1 MPIRAICCVRA
12 EQSAANIADRPSRGD
27 FALPRALGADV
38 VEMRVPT
45 HATLTGPLEAWLD
58 VG

>member
-1 MPIRAICCVRA
+1 MP
-12 EQSAANIADRPSRGD
+12 SAANIADLPSPGDFALRGD

-45 HATLTGPLEAWLD
+45 HAMLTGPLEAWLD

>member
-1 MPIRAICCVRA
+1 MP
-12 EQSAANIADRPSRGD
+12 SAANIADLPSRGD

-45 HATLTGPLEAWLD
+45 HGMLTGPLEAWLD